1 MVKGEIKMKRIQLM
15 IGDII
20 WVKFEG
26 KDHIQNGVRPAVV
39 IQNNKGNFYSPTV
52 QVVPLTSKM
61 NKAKLPTHC
70 IIRKGE
76 ITGLKVDSIA
86 QCEGSRLIS
95 QSDVIGKIGKASDV
109 DMKNIS
115 KCCLVN
121 NPFLIYFTGE
131 ELVELQTELCLHN
144 IVA

>member
-1 MVKGEIKMKRIQLM
+1 MKKMRLM

-20 WVKFEG
+20 WVRFEG
-26 KDHIQNGVRPAVV
+26 KEHIQNGVRPAVV

-52 QVVPLTSKM
+52 QVVPLTSRM
-61 NKAKLPTHC
+61 TKAKLPTHC
-70 IIRKGE
+70 IIRSNE
-76 ITGLKVDSIA
+76 YTGLKVDSIA
-86 QCEGSRLIS
+86 QCEGARLIS
-95 QSDVIGKIGKASDV
+95 QADIIDVIGKASEL

-131 ELVELQTELCLHN
+131 ELVELQTQLCIHN
-144 IVA
+144 DVA